1 MELPSS
7 PGTKPKYFQTF
18 ELVFLLATGSTG
30 SSCSHL
36 SESSLSVLDK
46 AETLLL
52 EVKLSDNDSAHSNT
66 ILIYDKIF
74 TIVIR

>member
-1 MELPSS
+1 MGLLSS
-7 PGTKPKYFQTF
+7 SGTKPKYFQTF
-18 ELVFLLATGSTG
+18 EVVFLLATGSTG

-36 SESSLSVLDK
+36 SESLLLVADK
-46 AETLLL
+46 AKTLLL
-52 EVKLSDNDSAHSNT
+52 EVKLSDNDLAHGNA